1 LSDVRSLL
9 LGVTL
14 RRLASVPASRG
25 LYLVCD
31 LVGVAAATVH
41 ADIRLCLSP
50 HNRACANSTNAAATV
65 GKREPAFEGTK
76 GTQDIIR
83 VVMWSSPLT
92 RRVAVL
98 QDSDPL
104 VLHQDRVL
112 VAVRDHGISR
122 RVG

>member
-1 LSDVRSLL
+1 M
-9 LGVTL
+9 
-14 RRLASVPASRG
+14 PASGG
-25 LYLVCD
+25 LD
-31 LVGVAAATVH
+31 LDDDHVGVGVADVL
-41 ADIRLCLSP
+41 ADVRLCLSP
-50 HNRACANSTNAAATV
+50 HNLACSNFTNAAATV
-65 GKREPAFEGTK
+65 GKREPAFEGAK